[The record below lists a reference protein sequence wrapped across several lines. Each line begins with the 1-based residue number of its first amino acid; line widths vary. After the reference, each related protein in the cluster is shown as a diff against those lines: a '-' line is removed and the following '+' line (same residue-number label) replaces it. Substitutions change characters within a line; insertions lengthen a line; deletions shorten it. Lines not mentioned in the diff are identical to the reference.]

1 MKKLIGYA
9 VLAFV
14 MLVPFRMVYLETGE
28 HSNMV
33 SVLLFLLVLL
43 GAFTGGYLIESKK

>member
-1 MKKLIGYA
+1 MRKLIGYL

-28 HSNMV
+28 HSNMISV
-33 SVLLFLLVLL
+33 ILFLSVLF
-43 GAFTGGYLIESKK
+43 GAFAGGYLIESKN